1 MENLKEIIKGYIR
14 ENYIKED
21 DSTTDLPDDKGF
33 NPPDVSQ
40 ARRALHTLKDDN
52 FIQAVK
58 RIDNLE
64 EAQALLL
71 TFLEFINIT
80 AGQKGLLN
88 KNTAR
93 QAIDKANFNDFVIP
107 AGVRKDDR
115 GKVVKDEPQEK
126 PDSDDEVEDD
136 SIQKTA
142 EISTSAGA
150 GSYNTKYA
158 FRLKKQKDK

>member
-21 DSTTDLPDDKGF
+21 DSPTELPDDKGF

-40 ARRALHTLKDDN
+40 ARKALHTIKDDN
-52 FIQAVK
+52 FVQAVK

-64 EAQALLL
+64 EAQALIL
-71 TFLEFINIT
+71 TFLEFINTT

-93 QAIDKANFNDFVIP
+93 QAIDKANFNDFIIP

-126 PDSDDEVEDD
+126 PDDEIEDD